1 MKKLALWIVALAS
14 AFTLAA
20 CGGGGGGTERV
31 ATEDLSVVVTKDT
44 VAALSSEEF
53 VFTDGVPDFGTT
65 AATTVAF
72 TGTSTTPEFS
82 IESGGR
88 KASGVTTFG
97 SCIFNI
103 TTSDFADD
111 HPLGKDKVIEIDPC
125 ALTVKTGGVAVTGA
139 TSNTG
144 AVLVLGSTQSET
156 TVVAVSIAFDGR
168 VTVNNTQAGT
178 VKTGD
183 TTGGN

>member
-20 CGGGGGGTERV
+20 CGGGGGSTQQV
-31 ATEDLSVVVTKDT
+31 ATEDLSMAITAET
-44 VAALSSEEF
+44 AAALSSEEF

-65 AATTVAF
+65 AATTVTF
-72 TGTSTTPEFS
+72 TGTTTTPAFS
-82 IESGGR
+82 IESGG
-88 KASGVTTFG
+88 KSASGVTTFG
-97 SCIFNI
+97 SCIFTI
-103 TTSDFADD
+103 TTSDFANN

-125 ALTVKTGGVAVTGA
+125 TLTVKTGGIAATGA

-144 AVLVLGSTQSET
+144 ALLILGSTESET
-156 TVVAVSIAFDGR
+156 TVVAVSIAIDGK
-168 VTVNNTQAGT
+168 VTVNNTPAGT
-178 VKTGD
+178 VKTRE